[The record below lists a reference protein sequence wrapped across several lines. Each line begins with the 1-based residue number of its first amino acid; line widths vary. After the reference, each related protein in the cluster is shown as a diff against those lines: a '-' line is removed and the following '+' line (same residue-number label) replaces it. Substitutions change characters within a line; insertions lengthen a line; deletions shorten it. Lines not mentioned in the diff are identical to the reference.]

1 MTIKVKMV
9 SPRVESMRKNK
20 IILIVLV
27 VVVLIGSGVYF
38 LGFFQK
44 GDRPNVI
51 FILLDAARAD
61 RFGCYGYGKET
72 SPNIDAMAAEGVV
85 CLNNFS
91 NGRFTL
97 ESVPSYFY
105 SRYYIKALFPAD
117 PDIPLQEPENL
128 FHEIDREA
136 ISMAGVFKAAGYR
149 TVLFSAHPWL
159 VKGHKLV
166 EDFDEFYRVKARHS
180 AHADAGTVYQQVE
193 KWLEENS
200 DRPFFMY
207 IHLMDPHTPHKRK
220 DETILFA
227 DPDYNHQE
235 KFDRHG
241 NPRGQFVGPYG
252 DWRIPDDFN
261 DDDLSYLNALYDGDI
276 RYGDRC
282 FGEFVRFLKEKKLYD
297 RTLMMIGADHGE
309 HLGEHGLSQHGGK
322 AWDAVIKTPLIMR
335 LPGKVPSGATIEYF
349 TENVDIL
356 PTLVGLAGIPIP
368 AGKIFDGD
376 NVFDLSPDSESTKW
390 ALTLESIRSREFK
403 YILDRETGEEL
414 LYDLKEDPAEITNLA
429 GKNPEQTAE
438 FKDTLERLLA
448 RSRERYEKAMR
459 KSPPRLPFAIP
470 ANYFKLESS
479 SPIQGIRKFNY
490 PWQDKEIISLTKSN
504 PVWVHNTKSGRDY
517 ILGFNQPGLS
527 PLSIKFP
534 IPNGEYKVSLNCP
547 GGENIHGYPGSVFKI
562 TPGSDGSVPAVLI
575 NTGLPSSPQRV
586 DLGVI
591 MIENNSF
598 EAVVESISEPSW
610 LMIRYFSFEPVLSA
624 AEAGKIDKEDAAER
638 RKRLEALG
646 YAQ

>member
-1 MTIKVKMV
+1 M
-9 SPRVESMRKNK
+9 KNNK
-20 IILIVLV
+20 KLFLYLAAIVILGGIISSLI
-27 VVVLIGSGVYF
+27 F
-38 LGFFQK
+38 LKG

-105 SRYYIKALFPAD
+105 SRYYIKSLFPAD

-128 FHEIDREA
+128 FHEIDSEA

-159 VKGHKLV
+159 VKGQKLV
-166 EDFDEFYRVKARHS
+166 EDFDEFYRVKERHS
-180 AHADAGTVYQQVE
+180 AHADAGTVYRMVE

-220 DETILFA
+220 DETLLFA

-261 DDDLSYLNALYDGDI
+261 EDDLSYLNALYDGDI

-282 FGEFVRFLKEKKLYD
+282 FGEFLRFLKKKKLYD
-297 RTLMMIGADHGE
+297 RTLMVIGADHGE

-335 LPGKVPSGATIEYF
+335 LPGKVPAGATIDFF

-356 PTLVGLAGIPIP
+356 PTLVGVAGIPIP
-368 AGKIFDGD
+368 EGKVFDGD
-376 NVFDLSPDSESTKW
+376 NVFEVTPDSESAKW
-390 ALTLESIRSREFK
+390 ALTLESIRSGEFK

-429 GKNPEQTAE
+429 GRKPPMAAELKNTMA
-438 FKDTLERLLA
+438 RLLS
-448 RSRERYEKAMR
+448 RSKERYAKAVR

-470 ANYFKLESS
+470 ANYFKLESN
-479 SPIQGIRKFNY
+479 SPIQDIRKFNY
-490 PWQDKEIISLTKSN
+490 PWQDKEIISQTKSR
-504 PVWVHNTKSGRDY
+504 PVWIHNTKSGRDY

-527 PLSIKFP
+527 PLLIKFP
-534 IPNGEYKVSLNCP
+534 VPNGEYRVSLNCP
-547 GGENIHGYPGSVFKI
+547 GGESIHGYPGSVFKI
-562 TPGSDGSVPAVLI
+562 RPGSDETSPAILV
-575 NTGLPSSPQRV
+575 NTGIPSAPQRI
-586 DLGVI
+586 DLGII

-598 EAVVESISEPSW
+598 EAVIDPISEPSW
-610 LMIRYFSFEPVLSA
+610 IMARYFGFEPILSA
-624 AEAGKIDKEDAAER
+624 AEAAEIDQEDAAER
-638 RKRLEALG
+638 RKRLKSLG